1 MRMRTIDQ
9 TAAYITESDPCTALT
24 KTAIR
29 RLVVTGALP
38 SVRVGTKY
46 LVSLEAVDAYM
57 EHGNRPIVTQNQ
69 QLGEIRPISIVG

>member
-9 TAAYITESDPCTALT
+9 CAAYMKEKDPETALT

-38 SVRVGTKY
+38 SVMIGSKY
-46 LVSLEAVDAYM
+46 LVSLEALETYLAG
-57 EHGNRPIVTQNQ
+57 ERPAVQPAPGYGQ
-69 QLGEIRPISIVG
+69 IRPINS